1 MQMATVMMSTTMKPA
16 SLMEE
21 IAVDL
26 MLIQII
32 VMNACALKKKLAIRA
47 GSLMG
52 IVMMSIIMKPAFLM
66 EEIAVDLM
74 SIPIIAQ
81 NVYALMV
88 EGSTSR

>member
-1 MQMATVMMSTTMKPA
+1 MGIPTVMMKT
-16 SLMEE
+16 
-21 IAVDL
+21 
-26 MLIQII
+26 
-32 VMNACALKKKLAIRA
+32 
-47 GSLMG
+47 
-52 IVMMSIIMKPAFLM
+52 IMKPAFLM